1 MKDYPKHK
9 FTFRR
14 YYQLGKDFINKHAN
28 IVNSAVDPINQI
40 GLII

>member
-1 MKDYPKHK
+1 MKDYPKQK
-9 FTFRR
+9 FTFKR

-28 IVNSAVDPINQI
+28 IVNSAIRSVNQM